1 MAKKIPTSVF
11 SRGTK
16 LMGLAGKL
24 AFNEVTSRMKTWED
38 EKAKLQSKV
47 EMAQNVVKTLS
58 QLKGASMKLGQLIS
72 LDLGSYLPPE
82 VTKVIE
88 TLHNQTTFLP
98 YKKIEAILQSELGP
112 KLADFKNITE
122 KPIAAASIGQVH
134 RASLNGRDVVLK
146 VQYPGVAESIPSDM
160 RLLEMIVK
168 QISFFQGKNIDMS
181 SFFSEVEEVLINE
194 ADYKHELK
202 MHKLYAEKFAGSDY
216 IVPEIFDD
224 YSTSKVL
231 TMEYIE
237 GLTVT
242 QWLALNPSEDIKERF
257 ADQFM
262 KLYLKEFFHFGM
274 VQTDPNPGNFLVT
287 HDEKLALLDF
297 GATKLYSVDFVEA
310 YRRVLLAAYHNDE
323 AAIITESE
331 RIGFLDARESDEVKL
346 IYLEMMKML
355 VAPFQ
360 SGVAFDFADKSFLD
374 RSRDLSWEMTRKCK
388 YSPPPKDLLFLHR
401 KLVGVFVFI
410 KKLNAKVTLKDY
422 WYFVDKNLDS

>member
-1 MAKKIPTSVF
+1 MSKKIPTSVF
-11 SRGTK
+11 SRGSK
-16 LMGLAGKL
+16 LVGLAGKL
-24 AFNEVTSRMKTWED
+24 AMNEVTARLKTWDD

-98 YKKIEAILQSELGP
+98 YKKIDEILRRELGD
-112 KLADFKNITE
+112 KLSDMSDITE
-122 KPIAAASIGQVH
+122 RPIAAASIGQVH
-134 RASLNGRDVVLK
+134 RARLGKRDVVLK

-160 RLLEMIVK
+160 RLLEVIVK

-202 MHKLYAEKFAGSDY
+202 MHQLYAQKFKDSDY
-216 IVPEIFDD
+216 IVPEIFEE
-224 YSTSKVL
+224 YCTSKVL
-231 TMEYIE
+231 TMEFID

-242 QWLALNPSEDIKERF
+242 QWLAQNPSPEVKERF

-262 KLYLKEFFHFGM
+262 KLYLKEFFDHGM

-287 HDEKLALLDF
+287 RDEKLALLDF
-297 GATKLYSVDFVEA
+297 GATKLYSDDFVEA
-310 YRRVLLAAYHNDE
+310 YRRVLLAAYENDE
-323 AAIITESE
+323 AAIIEESQS
-331 RIGFLDARESDEVKL
+331 IGFLDARESDEVKA
-346 IYLEMMKML
+346 IYLEMMRML

-360 SGVAFDFADKSFLD
+360 SNEAFDFADKSFLD

-410 KKLNAKVTLKDY
+410 KKLDAKVTLKDY
-422 WYFVDKNLDS
+422 WYFVDEKLDR